1 MQPKV
6 SVLIPCYNAAAFLD
20 QSIQSVLDQTFT
32 DFELI
37 IVDNASED
45 GTPQLVK
52 KYLTDP
58 RVQYFRNEVNIG
70 MSGNFNRCLTL
81 AKGIYI
87 KFLMADD
94 LFHPHLLD
102 RFVAVMDAHPKV
114 TIVTSYRY
122 LLSESGQAKVFET
135 PFKGL
140 QQGKS
145 IICATLNDW
154 NWIGEPTTVM
164 FRSKNLNLG
173 LFNPEYHYYLDWD
186 MWLRHL
192 GIGDCYFIPE
202 PLSYFRMHG
211 EQTSMK
217 IKQNYSLYFEEY
229 RFFKSIKTVKPHYI
243 SNTTFNPHH
252 QIKNKSL
259 TLVKIG
265 LKLLWKLKVKE
276 WQVAFVAL
284 RTAWKD
290 ALIPE
295 RLRLH

>member
-6 SVLIPCYNAAAFLD
+6 SVLIPCYNAAAFID
-20 QSIQSVLDQTFT
+20 ESIQSVLDQTFT

-37 IVDNASED
+37 IVDNASD
-45 GTPQLVK
+45 DATPQLVA
-52 KYLTDP
+52 KYCTDP
-58 RVQYFRNEVNIG
+58 RVQYFRNRVNIG

-81 AKGIYI
+81 AKGMYI

-94 LFHPHLLD
+94 KFHPHLLE
-102 RFVAVMDAHPKV
+102 RFVEVLDNNPDVAL
-114 TIVTSYRY
+114 VTSYRY
-122 LLSESGQAKVFET
+122 LLTEKGTTKVFET
-135 PFKGL
+135 PFAGL
-140 QQGKS
+140 QEGKK
-145 IICATLNDW
+145 IIYSTLNDW

-164 FRSKNLNLG
+164 FRSKNLDLG

-192 GIGDCYFIPE
+192 AVGDCYFVPE

-211 EQTSMK
+211 SQTSNK

-229 RFFKSIKTVKPHYI
+229 RFFKSIKTVKPYYI
-243 SNTTFNPHH
+243 KDTAYNPEV
-252 QIKNKSL
+252 QIKNKSF

-265 LKLLWKLKVKE
+265 LKLLCKLKVRQ
-276 WQVAFVAL
+276 WQVAYVAL
-284 RTAWKD
+284 RTGWKD
-290 ALIPE
+290 ALIPD